1 MNKIIIIGA
10 GLSGRLLSLNLL
22 RTPDASN
29 GAEIILIDKGNEK
42 YMGPAYSADEKH
54 LLLNVPADR
63 MGAYSDDPEH
73 FLKWVRNKGINADK
87 FDFLPRS
94 LYREYI
100 LELLHEAI
108 RSNKNNLTFKHISRE
123 VIDIEYSD
131 NRIKIYLQTGET
143 ILADKVVLAL
153 GNFPPADPK
162 INNPEVLKS
171 KRYIR
176 NPWTPGILSSLSEN
190 DSVFLIGTGQTMVDL
205 VLILQKRN
213 HKGKITGISRHGYL
227 PLVHKG
233 FDAYD
238 SYYEE
243 LKEKSNVY
251 DIFKVILKHMERAGR
266 MGTDIRG
273 VIDSLRPATQSI
285 WKGLP
290 EQEKYRFNRHLYR
303 YWEIIRSRIP
313 AESDA
318 VIKKLIS
325 SGQLR
330 IIPGRVVDLKERI
343 KNLEIHYLIRGE
355 TPAHIE
361 PADFIINCC
370 GPESDY
376 SRIDDILV
384 RNLMKKE
391 VIHPGP
397 VNLGIDAL
405 ADGSVIGKDGVASGK
420 LFTIGPPMRGVLFET
435 IAVPEIRVQAE
446 QLAEKLLEN

>member
-1 MNKIIIIGA
+1 MNNIAIIGA
-10 GLSGRLLSLNLL
+10 GLSGRLLALNLL
-22 RTPDASN
+22 KHPSVPKNTDL
-29 GAEIILIDKGNEK
+29 ILIDKGNEK

-73 FLKWVRNKGINADK
+73 FLKWVRNKGIKADK

-100 LELLHEAI
+100 MELLHKAI
-108 RSNKNNLTFKHISRE
+108 RDIRNNLTFKQVSAE
-123 VIDIEYSD
+123 VIDIENSD
-131 NRIKIYLQTGET
+131 NRIKIYLQAGD
-143 ILADKVVLAL
+143 IIHADKAVLAL

-162 INNPEVLKS
+162 INNPEALKS

-176 NPWTPGILSSLSEN
+176 NPWTPGILSSLSEH
-190 DSVFLIGTGQTMVDL
+190 DSVFLIGTGQTMVDI

-213 HKGKITGISRHGYL
+213 HKGNIIGISRHGYL

-243 LKEKSNVY
+243 LKEKTNVY
-251 DIFKVILKHMERAGR
+251 DIFKVIRKHLERAGR

-273 VIDSLRPATQSI
+273 VIDSLRPATQTI

-313 AESDA
+313 PESDE

-330 IIPGRVVDLKERI
+330 IIPGRVVDLKE
-343 KNLEIHYLIRGE
+343 NLNSLEIYFLVRGE
-355 TPAHIE
+355 TDLHNEA
-361 PADFIINCC
+361 ADFIINCC

-376 SRIDDILV
+376 NRIDDLLV
-384 RNLMKKE
+384 KNLMKKGM
-391 VIHPGP
+391 IRPGP
-397 VNLGIDAL
+397 VNFGIDAL
-405 ADGSVIGKDGVASGK
+405 ADGSVIGKDGAASDK
-420 LFTIGPPMRGVLFET
+420 FFTIGPPMRGVLFET
-435 IAVPEIRVQAE
+435 IAAPEIRVQAE
-446 QLAEKLLEN
+446 QLAGKLLES